1 MAYLSSIAKLA
12 LGAAVFSTA
21 VSATGSETCTNPKL
35 SCHTTPIP
43 TNTCCYVTPGGQL
56 LQTQFWDTDPV
67 TGPTTSWTIH
77 GLWPDECNG
86 SYQEDCDSTRAY
98 TNITAIL
105 KSYGATTLLN
115 YMDTYWISN
124 DESNEAFWDH
134 EWETHGTCIST
145 FATSCYPNYKPGME
159 IPDFFNATVNLFKTL
174 PTYQWLSAAGIT
186 PSNSKTYT
194 SAAILSALSS
204 PRGGVTPTISCSG
217 SSLDE
222 VYYYF
227 NMMGS
232 VQTGTFV
239 PTNPV
244 GSSSSCPSTGI
255 KYTPKTALSP
265 SPSPSPSPTPSSS
278 SSSPEKKKEMSE

>member
-1 MAYLSSIAKLA
+1 M
-12 LGAAVFSTA
+12 
-21 VSATGSETCTNPKL
+21 
-35 SCHTTPIP
+35 
-43 TNTCCYVTPGGQL
+43 
-56 LQTQFWDTDPV
+56 QTQFWDTDPV

-77 GLWPDECNG
+77 GLWYAASCNFQSHIFQKRKHDQANHYPSRPDECNG

-255 KYTPKTALSP
+255 KYTPKTVSLFFFLRVFFSFLLVYFLVVGTK
-265 SPSPSPSPTPSSS
+265 SKTDQPTN
-278 SSSPEKKKEMSE
+278 